1 MDYLFVEGKAKNGTS
16 IIFKMRVSRLNIN
29 LNVYNNED
37 LCYLR
42 KSLFQCVV
50 NKHIDLN

>member
-1 MDYLFVEGKAKNGTS
+1 MDYLLVKGKAKSGTS
-16 IIFKMRVSRLNIN
+16 IIFKMQVSRLNIN
-29 LNVYNNED
+29 LNVYNNGD
-37 LCYLR
+37 LFYLR